1 MAESPAGRIEAVSF
15 SQRKGEKKS
24 NMEKGRLLASRG
36 LEGDAHAGDW
46 HRQVSLLA
54 MESIAKIRARGLAVN
69 PGDFAE
75 NITTSGIRLWELTP
89 GTRLSLGRRALLE
102 VTQIGKE
109 CHSRCAIFYQVGDCV
124 MPREGIFARVL
135 RGGIIRPGDP
145 VRVLSPD
152 ELEAVVGPAT
162 D

>member
-1 MAESPAGRIEAVSF
+1 MAASPAGRIEAVSF
-15 SQRKGEKKS
+15 SQHKGEKKS
-24 NMEKGRLLASRG
+24 NMEKGRLVAGRG

-54 MESIAKIRARGLAVN
+54 MESIAKIRERGLAVN

-89 GTRLSLGRRALLE
+89 GTRLGLGKRVLLE

-135 RGGIIRPGDP
+135 RSGTIRPGDP
-145 VRVLSPD
+145 VRVLVTKA
-152 ELEAVVGPAT
+152 LQRA
-162 D
+162 

>member
-1 MAESPAGRIEAVSF
+1 MRKPSGGSPNMPEPSAGRIDAVSF
-15 SQRKGEKKS
+15 SLHKGEKKS
-24 NMEKGRLLASRG
+24 NMKKGRLLAGRG

-54 MESIAKIRARGLAVN
+54 MESIAKIRERGLAVN

-89 GTRLSLGRRALLE
+89 GTRLGLRKRVLLE
-102 VTQIGKE
+102 ITQIGKE
-109 CHSRCAIFYQVGDCV
+109 CHSRCAIFHQVGDCV

-135 RGGIIRPGDP
+135 RG
-145 VRVLSPD
+145 
-152 ELEAVVGPAT
+152 
-162 D
+162 

>member
-1 MAESPAGRIEAVSF
+1 MAEPPAGRIEAVSF
-15 SQRKGEKKS
+15 SRRKGEKKS
-24 NMEKGRLLASRG
+24 NMEKGMLIAGRG

-54 MESIAKIRARGLAVN
+54 MESIEKIRERGLAVN

-75 NITTSGIRLWELTP
+75 NITTSGIRLWELP
-89 GTRLSLGRRALLE
+89 QGTRLSLGKRVLLE

-109 CHSRCAIFYQVGDCV
+109 CHSRCAIFHQVGDCV

-135 RGGIIRPGDP
+135 QGGTIRPGDP
-145 VRVLSPD
+145 VRVLSPAK
-152 ELEAVVGPAT
+152 EEGA
-162 D
+162 